1 MMQNNLSSMA
11 ARTQPQR
18 SRPTHQAYGLSKMT
32 SSLYSHQGEQV
43 YLLDTYTKMGKR
55 IALVMDSEDESMYEV
70 FYDQLLAS

>member
-11 ARTQPQR
+11 ARTQSQR
-18 SRPTHQAYGLSKMT
+18 PRPTYQAYGLSKMT

>member
-1 MMQNNLSSMA
+1 MMQTNLSSSSA
-11 ARTQPQR
+11 WVNAQR

-55 IALVMDSEDESMYEV
+55 IALVMDSEDENMYEV
-70 FYDQLLAS
+70 FFDQLMAS

>member
-1 MMQNNLSSMA
+1 MA
-11 ARTQPQR
+11 ARTQSQR
-18 SRPTHQAYGLSKMT
+18 SRPTLQAYGLSKMT
-32 SSLYSHQGEQV
+32 SSLYSHEGEQV

>member
-1 MMQNNLSSMA
+1 MHTNLSSMA
-11 ARTQPQR
+11 TQTQSQQ

-55 IALVMDSEDESMYEV
+55 IALVMDSEDENMYEV
-70 FYDQLLAS
+70 FYDQLMAS

>member
-1 MMQNNLSSMA
+1 MMQTNPSSTA
-11 ARTQPQR
+11 ARTQSQR

-55 IALVMDSEDESMYEV
+55 IALVMDSVDEKMYEV
-70 FYDQLLAS
+70 FYDQLMAS

>member
-11 ARTQPQR
+11 TQTQSQR

-32 SSLYSHQGEQV
+32 SSLYFHQGEQV

-55 IALVMDSEDESMYEV
+55 IALVMDSEDENMYEV
-70 FYDQLLAS
+70 FYDQLMAS

>member
-1 MMQNNLSSMA
+1 MQSNLSSTS
-11 ARTQPQR
+11 ARAQAQR

-55 IALVMDSEDESMYEV
+55 VALVMDSEDEHMYEV
-70 FYDQLLAS
+70 FFDQLMAS

>member
-1 MMQNNLSSMA
+1 MMQNNLSSMP
-11 ARTQPQR
+11 ARTQSQR

-70 FYDQLLAS
+70 FYDQLMAS

>member
-1 MMQNNLSSMA
+1 MIQSNLSSSSA
-11 ARTQPQR
+11 WVHAQH

-55 IALVMDSEDESMYEV
+55 IALVMDSEDENMYEV
-70 FYDQLLAS
+70 FFDQLMAS

>member
-1 MMQNNLSSMA
+1 MMHTNFSSTP
-11 ARTQPQR
+11 ARTQSQR
-18 SRPTHQAYGLSKMT
+18 SRPMHQAYGLSKMT

-70 FYDQLLAS
+70 FYDQLMAS

>member
-1 MMQNNLSSMA
+1 MMATNLSSTA
-11 ARTQPQR
+11 ARAQAQR

-43 YLLDTYTKMGKR
+43 YLLDTYTKMQKR
-55 IALVMDSEDESMYEV
+55 VALVMDSEDENIYEV

>member
-1 MMQNNLSSMA
+1 MIQSNLSSTA
-11 ARTQPQR
+11 ARAHAQR
-18 SRPTHQAYGLSKMT
+18 PHPAHQAYGLSKMT

-70 FYDQLLAS
+70 FYDQLMAS

>member
-1 MMQNNLSSMA
+1 MIQSNLSSTA
-11 ARTQPQR
+11 ARAHAQR
-18 SRPTHQAYGLSKMT
+18 TRPAHQAYGLSKMT

-70 FYDQLLAS
+70 FYDQLEAA

>member
-1 MMQNNLSSMA
+1 MMQTNLSSTT
-11 ARTQPQR
+11 ARAHTQR

-55 IALVMDSEDESMYEV
+55 IALVMDSEDENMYEV
-70 FYDQLLAS
+70 FYEQLLAS